1 MEGESM
7 QSVFEQAPDE
17 HTNRNE
23 PAKLSCLNV
32 WILMPGEG
40 KKKQRQQW
48 ENPEGAE
55 SHYLLFHTHDLI
67 LSASPLRNCFIITTI
82 ANYRRSSMI
91 RRALT
96 VTTALI
102 IAITGAAAAGIQQES
117 ANVPSVLNFTMNSLT
132 GKPVN
137 LSKYQGKVL
146 LMVNVASF
154 CGYTPQY
161 AGLEELNKK
170 YASQGLNVLGFPANE
185 FGSQEPGSDAEIAE
199 FCDKTYGV
207 KFDMFSKI
215 VVKGLGQHPLYKYL
229 TSAATDPKFAGDVK
243 WNFEKFLIGRD
254 GKIVARF
261 LSDKEPLSREVV
273 SAIEAELAKK

>member
-1 MEGESM
+1 MI
-7 QSVFEQAPDE
+7 P
-17 HTNRNE
+17 
-23 PAKLSCLNV
+23 
-32 WILMPGEG
+32 
-40 KKKQRQQW
+40 
-48 ENPEGAE
+48 
-55 SHYLLFHTHDLI
+55 
-67 LSASPLRNCFIITTI
+67 
-82 ANYRRSSMI
+82 NYRRFSMI

-102 IAITGAAAAGIQQES
+102 LAFTGAAAAGIQQGS
-117 ANVPSVLNFTMNSLT
+117 TNVPSVLSFTMNSLT

-161 AGLEELNKK
+161 AGLEALNKK

-185 FGSQEPGSDAEIAE
+185 FGSQEPGSDAEIGE

-215 VVKGLGQHPLYKYL
+215 VVKGPGQHPLYKYL